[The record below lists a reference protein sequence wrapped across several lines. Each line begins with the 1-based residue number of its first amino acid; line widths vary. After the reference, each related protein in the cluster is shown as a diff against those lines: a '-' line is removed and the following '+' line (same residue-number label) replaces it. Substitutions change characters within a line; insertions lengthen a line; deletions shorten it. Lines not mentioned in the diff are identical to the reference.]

1 MDELT
6 LLSEFRSA
14 APGPSAD
21 EIAGA
26 RDLLSVAMAGARTAR
41 APRPGHRTAAA
52 GRGLNRGR
60 LLAVAATCAAAAAV
74 AAAVVVAP
82 GQRTTRPEHRPLA
95 LNAADVLRKAASAA
109 AGQAVGHGRFFVSE
123 SEFIIPGNG
132 QDAPA
137 KRIIWI
143 GNGVTGRLVES
154 GPFHGT
160 APIPTGI
167 SFGRRIITWAQLL
180 RLPTTPGR
188 LLAVVARAS
197 RNTGQPPLQATSA
210 PSSDCCLSHPPR
222 RRCAPPCS
230 VPRPG

>member
-167 SFGRRIITWAQLL
+167 SLAGASS
-180 RLPTTPGR
+180 PGR
-188 LLAVVARAS
+188 SCCGCRPPPAGCSPWLRGRPGTPAS
-197 RNTGQPPLQATSA
+197 RRCRPLQ
-210 PSSDCCLSHPPR
+210 HHR
-222 RRCAPPCS
+222 RTA
-230 VPRPG
+230 V